1 MTINCFSEGNKYQI
15 LEEGEYFS
23 LEHSKGILTVYKVS
37 NNTKDYY
44 FDIRASY
51 GTYQLSKDKQQLFVY
66 SRENKKFYL
75 LDGKTGSFKPITDK
89 PSNSMTTFDL
99 KYIIWQKDNGDLYNR
114 TKMPLIVIT
123 DLMKDNDV
131 YEIEWTE
138 LKQYYQDDY
147 SFGYLFIR
155 SNEPDYDFIVYA
167 KGEGRGNYLG
177 IMKIN
182 IAKKI
187 IKKELFYGKKI
198 AEPDYPPECYGL

>member
-1 MTINCFSEGNKYQI
+1 MN
-15 LEEGEYFS
+15 
-23 LEHSKGILTVYKVS
+23 
-37 NNTKDYY
+37 
-44 FDIRASY
+44 
-51 GTYQLSKDKQQLFVY
+51 
-66 SRENKKFYL
+66 
-75 LDGKTGSFKPITDK
+75 
-89 PSNSMTTFDL
+89 
-99 KYIIWQKDNGDLYNR
+99 
-114 TKMPLIVIT
+114 
-123 DLMKDNDV
+123 DNDV
-131 YEIEWTE
+131 YKIEWTE

-198 AEPDYPPECYGL
+198 AEPDYPTMQVSFNKSTYVLRVSNCIFSIILLNMSRKLMIIFSLKKASKI